1 MSGDRRQQALL
12 GRWGEAK
19 AAGWLRQNGYTLLS
33 SGWHCRFGEIDL
45 IAEKGRYLCFVEVK
59 TRRSEDF
66 ALPREAVTPAKQRKL
81 CASAQMY
88 LTEHPSQKF
97 VRFDVAEVY
106 APEGTATKQPRI
118 VYLEAAF
125 EPPER

>member
-1 MSGDRRQQALL
+1 MSGDRRQQSLL
-12 GRWGEAK
+12 GRWGEAQT
-19 AAGWLRQNGYTLLS
+19 ARWLRQNGYTVLS

-59 TRRSEDF
+59 TRRSDSF
-66 ALPREAVTPAKQRKL
+66 ALPREAVTPAKQRRL

-88 LTEHPSQKF
+88 LSAHPTQQRI
-97 VRFDVAEVY
+97 RFDVAEVY

-125 EPPER
+125 EPPEG